1 MTRPAKGYFARAY
14 AGEEKPGPLYWWY
27 GFWPAFGASAFLNLA
42 FSVSPYEPGA
52 GIMNLL
58 VWKPLFVVPTVGA
71 FGVTLVWLFRSV
83 WRCAPNAA
91 TPGSDGPRGFPC
103 FSAAPPGC
111 RSFSP
116 RPPGR
121 LSSAS
126 CSPSAANPEAPGE
139 VGLKPAVRIE
149 PLQGRAERRQIREH
163 PREAVG

>member
-1 MTRPAKGYFARAY
+1 MSRPAKGYFARAY

-91 TPGSDGPRGFPC
+91 TPG
-103 FSAAPPGC
+103 
-111 RSFSP
+111 
-116 RPPGR
+116 
-121 LSSAS
+121 L
-126 CSPSAANPEAPGE
+126 
-139 VGLKPAVRIE
+139 
-149 PLQGRAERRQIREH
+149 GRAARISLFFGGPAWLPFILAQAAWQAFVRF
-163 PREAVG
+163 V